1 MGYKRKVKENKR
13 FILSREKRDDSYVYF
28 LKDKEDKDRPEEEVY
43 TIIGDQISYKF
54 GNDNIPNILF
64 DGFKEVPSSVASD
77 LGFGFSNK
85 AIQNFLRFKF
95 DKKKTITITNKTET
109 KESGNAL
116 IINIDDLEELGTS
129 LNQEQR
135 ACNDT
140 KRMLI
145 KNFLVKSFP
154 SLNYAVKET
163 NNNKD
168 LILRNLNKKLIE
180 QLNADEIERFGEFYV
195 EAAQKYKRD
204 DLVRRM
210 LLDLQRSAQLL
221 TLQEVVKKYEALL
234 ASNPL
239 EAKWQEFFDEHI
251 TLFDNRYIKKL
262 NYKNIATGITK
273 YPDLVLVD
281 IYGYIDFYELKRS
294 STQLLKYDQ
303 SHKTY
308 YWSKDMAMVISQA
321 SDYLQKAK
329 ENAASFAN
337 AIKTETSVE
346 EGNGLEINIVNPRA
360 IIVAGQSSDLT
371 NDKMRHQFKTLRE
384 GLKDI
389 EFLLYDELLLR
400 LQNLLANVRVK

>member
-1 MGYKRKVKENKR
+1 MAQKRKVKENKR
-13 FILSREKRDDSYVYF
+13 FILSREKRDNSYVYF
-28 LKDKEDKDRPEEEVY
+28 LKDKDDKDRPEEEVY
-43 TIIGDQISYKF
+43 TLIGDQISYNF
-54 GNDNIPNILF
+54 GNEKIPTILL
-64 DGFKEVPSSVASD
+64 DGFKEVPPSAMSE
-77 LGFGFSNK
+77 LGFGFKNK
-85 AIQNFLRFKF
+85 AIQNFFKYKF

-116 IINIDDLEELGTS
+116 IINIEDLEELATA

-135 ACNDT
+135 ACEDT
-140 KRMLI
+140 KRLLI

-154 SLNYAVKET
+154 SLNYTIKET

-168 LILRNLNKKLIE
+168 LILRNLNQKLID
-180 QLNADEIERFGEFYV
+180 QLNADDVEAFGKFYV

-221 TLQEVVKKYEALL
+221 TLQEVVKKYELLL

-294 STQLLKYDQ
+294 STPLLKYDE

-329 ENAASFAN
+329 ENAASYAN
-337 AIKTETSVE
+337 SIKMETSVE
-346 EGNGLEINIVNPRA
+346 GEKGLEINIVNPRA

-371 NDKMRHQFKTLRE
+371 NEKMRLQYKTLRE

-389 EFLLYDELLLR
+389 EFLLYDELLVR